1 MYYLSVSY
9 AVGGQKGGGDE
20 LSSLI
25 RLQTFFLS
33 KTSVKDGCFDKSGF
47 SKIDFC
53 CINAILLTAHATTP
67 L

>member
-33 KTSVKDGCFDKSGF
+33 KTSGERWM
-47 SKIDFC
+47 
-53 CINAILLTAHATTP
+53 L
-67 L
+67 